1 MDKFHIWLKSEAAL
15 DKDIKLYMKN
25 KVITPV
31 RNNLF
36 INGHLIKAKR
46 NLRFASKIMDILK
59 DYYDW
64 SVAADYY
71 AVYHSALSLCASKGY
86 ATHSHMATIA
96 LLIKHFYPRHIE
108 IDDLNLISNHN
119 LVESEML
126 DMMKL
131 KDCREDAAY
140 SISHSYEM
148 DMLKDLH
155 DTATNFVDKVETILK
170 N

>member
-1 MDKFHIWLKSEAAL
+1 MDKFHIWLKSEVAL
-15 DKDIKLYMKN
+15 DKDIKLYMTKE
-25 KVITPV
+25 VITSV
-31 RNNLF
+31 RNNLMVD
-36 INGHLIKAKR
+36 GHLIKAKR
-46 NLRFASKIMDILK
+46 NLEFASKIVNILK

-64 SVAADYY
+64 SVVADYY

-119 LVESEML
+119 LVESEM
-126 DMMKL
+126 MGMIKL
-131 KDCREDAAY
+131 KDCREDATY
-140 SISHSYEM
+140 SISQSYEV
-148 DMLKDLH
+148 DTLDDLH
-155 DTATNFVDKVETILK
+155 DKATHFVGKVEAILK